1 MTVDGVRDAVAA
13 GHIGQEF
20 VDTARK
26 VARVAVRTRP
36 SPSGG
41 GCWSDNEI
49 DELVNDTVV
58 RVGPDKLVLAAGE
71 ASNDREFSW
80 GWLKTALRTTL
91 DLRARTTPAGRVIRA
106 MDDALREEPDR
117 FCLRN
122 GHWRLKADDREPAR
136 RIGKQGLVSAAWT
149 VETDTVRL
157 SQRATKTPPMAYRRD
172 IRAVCAK
179 LLELSGPLAK
189 ADLAEVL
196 AHRFNVPFE
205 ARFDYL
211 DLDEGNLLLPRADSA
226 VGTFEASEDQMLA
239 YWMFEQLTEDERSL
253 LRLVRDHASLRD
265 LASALGCSRYRA
277 GIIRSRLV
285 CKLGR
290 LAKRSSGDD
299 QGAVEYLLKM
309 VGQHTE
315 LRHYNER
322 AGAEYG
328 N

>member
-26 VARVAVRTRP
+26 VAWAAVRTRP

-41 GCWSDNEI
+41 ECWSASEI
-49 DELVNDTVV
+49 DELVSDTVV
-58 RVGPDKLVLAAGE
+58 RVRPDKLVLAAGE
-71 ASNDREFSW
+71 AANDREFIW
-80 GWLKTALRTTL
+80 GWMKTALRTTL
-91 DLRARTTPAGRVIRA
+91 NLRARATPAGRVIRA

-122 GHWRLKADDREPAR
+122 GHWRLRADDREPAR
-136 RIGKQGLVSAAWT
+136 PIGKQGLISAAWT
-149 VETDTVRL
+149 VETETIRL
-157 SQRATKTPPMAYRRD
+157 SRRATKTPPMAYRRD
-172 IRAVCAK
+172 IRAVSTK

-211 DLDEGNLLLPRADSA
+211 DLDEGSLLLPRADSA
-226 VGTFEASEDQMLA
+226 VGTLEASEDQMLA
-239 YWMFEQLTEDERSL
+239 YWMFEQLTEDERNL
-253 LRLVRDHASLRD
+253 LRLVLDHASLRD
-265 LASALGCSRYRA
+265 LASALDCTRYRA
-277 GIIRSRLV
+277 QIIRSRLV
-285 CKLGR
+285 CKLRR

-299 QGAVEYLLKM
+299 QGAVECLLKM
-309 VGQHTE
+309 VGQHAE
-315 LRHYNER
+315 LRHSNER
-322 AGAEYG
+322 AGAEHG
-328 N
+328 D